1 MPDTVKNI
9 LKGVVAAAIAAA
21 LCTAYI
27 CGAHQRR
34 ELKCTRL
41 NVIITDSTV
50 NRFISSEE
58 VRKTLDRQYGEY
70 IGIAIDSIDLMK
82 IEEMI
87 DNKSAVKK
95 SEVYA
100 TMDGTLN
107 IRITQRKPMIR
118 FQTDDRGFYADED
131 GILLPLQTTYT
142 SHVHVVDGN
151 IPIRSNSG
159 YKGAPQSEEERIW
172 LKGISD
178 MIRYM
183 DKGIWKDKI
192 VQIHID
198 GDRNVIL
205 IPREGN
211 EKFIFGQPVDIG
223 NKSTKMEKYYTHIVP
238 AKGRDHY
245 RTVDLRYD
253 GQIVCREK

>member
-58 VRKTLDRQYGEY
+58 VRKTLDKHYGEY

-198 GDRNVIL
+198 RKGDIIL
-205 IPREGN
+205 IPREG
-211 EKFIFGQPVDIG
+211 KARFIFGQPVQIAE
-223 NKSTKMEKYYTHIVP
+223 KFRKMEHYYSSIVP
-238 AKGRDHY
+238 EKGEKHY
-245 RTVDLRYD
+245 SCINLKFKD
-253 GQIVCREK
+253 QIVCR